1 MSDIWHATPIRTLY
15 VPDDGQGFVTV
26 AQDPQNT
33 NYISYL
39 YISWKDTHL

>member
-26 AQDPQNT
+26 AQNRT
-33 NYISYL
+33 YL
-39 YISWKDTHL
+39 MKDIPETGPAH